1 VTDKTNP
8 EVERFA
14 PGNTGPD
21 GTYLVGK
28 NKPPESGKFRAN
40 DGRPRGRRRK
50 GTKNLATDFEEEM
63 VSRVTVSVGG
73 QQKRVTRQR
82 SIVMRVLDNATRG
95 QNSAIN
101 MVFSWNAKFRAD
113 TETDAQSGQ
122 ARDELASEAFPNFSD
137 LTDDELEEFGRLMSK
152 AAGQPYEA
160 PPKFSH
166 PLAYLSDPS
175 DERNYYSERTVEGI
189 SYRRCHI
196 ATVGDQL
203 IGIENR
209 AYFSAAT
216 PRRAGC
222 YRG

>member
-1 VTDKTNP
+1 MTDKPDP

-14 PGNTGPD
+14 PGNTSPD
-21 GTYLVGK
+21 GSYLVGK

-40 DGRPRGRRRK
+40 DGRLRGRRRK

-82 SIVMRVLDNATRG
+82 SIVMRVLDNASRG

-101 MVFSWNAKFRAD
+101 MVFSWNAKFGAG
-113 TETDAQSGQ
+113 TESDAQADQ
-122 ARDELASEAFPNFSD
+122 AREELASEAFPNFSD
-137 LTDDELEEFGRLMSK
+137 LTADELEEFGRLMAK

-160 PPKFSH
+160 PPKFDH
-166 PLAYLSDPS
+166 PLAYYSDPT
-175 DERNYYSERTVEGI
+175 DERNYHHERTVEGI

-196 ATVGDQL
+196 ASVGDEL

-216 PRRAGC
+216 PRRPGC

>member
-1 VTDKTNP
+1 MTDKRDP

-14 PGNTGPD
+14 PGNTKPD

-40 DGRPRGRRRK
+40 DGRSRGRRRK
-50 GTKNLATDFEEEM
+50 GTKNLATDVEEELACL
-63 VSRVTVSVGG
+63 VTVSVGG

-82 SIVMRVLDNATRG
+82 SIVMRAMDNASRG

-101 MVFSWNAKFRAD
+101 LVFSWREKLGAGANPDAMPERAW
-113 TETDAQSGQ
+113 
-122 ARDELASEAFPNFSD
+122 DELASETFPNFSD
-137 LTDDELEEFGRLMSK
+137 LTIEEMDALGRLLSK
-152 AAGQPYEA
+152 AAGQPYES
-160 PPKFSH
+160 PRELNH
-166 PLAYLSDPS
+166 PLAYMSDPA

-196 ATVGDQL
+196 ATVSDEL
-203 IGIENR
+203 TGIENR

-216 PRRAGC
+216 PRRPGC
-222 YRG
+222 YRC